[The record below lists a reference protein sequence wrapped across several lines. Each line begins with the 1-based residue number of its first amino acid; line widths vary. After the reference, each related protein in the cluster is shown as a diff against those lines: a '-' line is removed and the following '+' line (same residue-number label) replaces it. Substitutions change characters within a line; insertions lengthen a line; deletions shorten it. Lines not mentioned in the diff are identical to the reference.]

1 MLFIFRQYQKSL
13 YAFVGTLLFFSFLLT
28 TFVRVGDPSTNNQE
42 KPKVIGKLFDGT
54 PFSDVEL
61 HGVMTLIDADESH
74 GETHP
79 VLKSITSHL
88 LVEDRIFQRVFQA
101 HKENLDASLLD
112 CHKKIS
118 RLKSYKDPIYA
129 DLSVESIYK
138 RLMPRT
144 VDVVE
149 KLRKPDLTSQ
159 EYFDLVVDYT
169 KMKGDLSSDLI
180 RQFFSY
186 MAAAKGLKVEPPQ
199 NVSLIQIH
207 KNSDLFS
214 KKFMQLVACTLLNGA
229 KYAQNAGVSY
239 TNDEVKAEV
248 VAKVLKILRQQ
259 QQNTLPFHKISI
271 RNIAHGMG
279 LSEERFL
286 ESYKTL
292 ALFKRFLEIEKTKDL
307 IDPLMAQKISNFA
320 NQKADLDLFKMKD
333 EVKLNSLDE
342 LFKMQCY
349 LEATTKVMQDRR
361 NLQLNLEPL
370 SIEEVK
376 KNAPELLQV
385 HYGINL
391 KKISLSEV
399 SLSIP
404 LKKMLKW
411 QLEDENF
418 YAIADEFK
426 QVQDLGAIDDV
437 SRQIALDKLET
448 KVRIEVDNFS
458 RRRMAL
464 EDKELMKSAFER
476 ISFERKDVE
485 FLLSGKTTLFSG
497 AHHSHEVTEKLQS
510 LEDQEIFTFDNEH
523 FYQVQVLEKSE
534 EPSLLLFKEALEK
547 GQLDLLLE
555 RYLKARYPQV
565 RIMYRD
571 QFEKDGE
578 WLSFDLVKGA
588 LERIVF
594 KDLLEAIEI
603 SGGYSG
609 KTLHAPHQFYLDNR
623 FKNHLETVVT
633 QFDAKSMEDLKGK
646 LDLLENSSSAF
657 TKQFHPH
664 ITSSLLSR
672 AQMKNDLRVK
682 LEGIGFKTLVGPQL
696 FDRGEQAYLS
706 LKEWKDSSE
715 NEIALAKLQ
724 EKVGESAKEE
734 ALDKFFEMLGKV
746 SPDALFA
753 QETFEG

>member
-1 MLFIFRQYQKSL
+1 
-13 YAFVGTLLFFSFLLT
+13 
-28 TFVRVGDPSTNNQE
+28 
-42 KPKVIGKLFDGT
+42 
-54 PFSDVEL
+54 
-61 HGVMTLIDADESH
+61 
-74 GETHP
+74 
-79 VLKSITSHL
+79 
-88 LVEDRIFQRVFQA
+88 
-101 HKENLDASLLD
+101 
-112 CHKKIS
+112 
-118 RLKSYKDPIYA
+118 
-129 DLSVESIYK
+129 
-138 RLMPRT
+138 
-144 VDVVE
+144 
-149 KLRKPDLTSQ
+149 
-159 EYFDLVVDYT
+159 
-169 KMKGDLSSDLI
+169 
-180 RQFFSY
+180 
-186 MAAAKGLKVEPPQ
+186 
-199 NVSLIQIH
+199 
-207 KNSDLFS
+207 
-214 KKFMQLVACTLLNGA
+214 
-229 KYAQNAGVSY
+229 
-239 TNDEVKAEV
+239 
-248 VAKVLKILRQQ
+248 
-259 QQNTLPFHKISI
+259 
-271 RNIAHGMG
+271 
-279 LSEERFL
+279 
-286 ESYKTL
+286 
-292 ALFKRFLEIEKTKDL
+292 
-307 IDPLMAQKISNFA
+307 
-320 NQKADLDLFKMKD
+320 
-333 EVKLNSLDE
+333 
-342 LFKMQCY
+342 MQCY

-476 ISFERKDVE
+476 ISYERKDVE

-578 WLSFDLVKGA
+578 WLSFDLIKGA

-623 FKNHLETVVT
+623 FKNHLEMVVT
-633 QFDAKSMEDLKGK
+633 QFDAKSMEELRGK

-746 SPDALFA
+746 SLDALFA